1 MHTGDMDF
9 FVLGGGADIEKRAG
23 GAGLAECIQL
33 GWCDGF
39 HGRNIKGNAAA
50 SSKECGW
57 EILGDFISFFIE
69 IDEGPCLDT
78 SHMPAGLKETA
89 PETSALS
96 ELEVESIE
104 MFIGFFKLI
113 GLQKSIGE
121 IYGVLF
127 VSPRAL
133 SMEEI
138 IDRLGISLGA
148 ASQGLKVLRSVGAVK
163 AVYVPGERRDHF
175 AADLELS
182 KFATAFIKED
192 LQPRLDRAL
201 QRIETMES
209 LAEEMSPMDRAAAEE
224 RLEKLKHWLERG
236 EKMLPWILKFLVH

>member
-1 MHTGDMDF
+1 
-9 FVLGGGADIEKRAG
+9 
-23 GAGLAECIQL
+23 
-33 GWCDGF
+33 
-39 HGRNIKGNAAA
+39 
-50 SSKECGW
+50 
-57 EILGDFISFFIE
+57 
-69 IDEGPCLDT
+69 
-78 SHMPAGLKETA
+78 MPSGLKETA
-89 PETSALS
+89 LKSSALS

-121 IYGVLF
+121 IYGLLF

-133 SMEEI
+133 PMEEI

-163 AVYVPGERRDHF
+163 VVYVPGERRDHF

-182 KFATAFIKED
+182 KFASAFIKDD

-201 QRIETMES
+201 ERIETMET
-209 LAEEMSPMDRAAAEE
+209 LATELDPALQASATE
-224 RLEKLKHWLERG
+224 RLERLKHWLERG
-236 EKMLPWILKFLVH
+236 EKMLPWILKFLVK